1 MGFSLILEKILLSI
15 FSHIQ
20 IENYIKDK
28 RRKRHDN
35 RNLEELIGSKFPVSS
50 FESDIKNFF
59 FIRKHSKKL
68 WFSNILC
75 EIKVGDATHQVNYRC
90 CIESAKEK
98 NMFCLVLE
106 HKDEMVYVKEGYLE
120 KI

>member
-1 MGFSLILEKILLSI
+1 MITEKKKPKDQI
-15 FSHIQ
+15 F
-20 IENYIKDK
+20 
-28 RRKRHDN
+28 
-35 RNLEELIGSKFPVSS
+35 LGELIGSKFPVSS

-68 WFSNILC
+68 WFSNIPC

-106 HKDEMVYVKEGYLE
+106 HKGEMVYVKEGYLE

>member
-1 MGFSLILEKILLSI
+1 MITEKKKPKDQI
-15 FSHIQ
+15 F
-20 IENYIKDK
+20 
-28 RRKRHDN
+28 
-35 RNLEELIGSKFPVSS
+35 LEELIGRKFPVSS

-68 WFSNILC
+68 WFSNIPC
-75 EIKVGDATHQVNYRC
+75 EIKVSDATHQVNYRC

-106 HKDEMVYVKEGYLE
+106 HKGEMVYVKEGYLE

>member
-1 MGFSLILEKILLSI
+1 MITEKKKAKDQI
-15 FSHIQ
+15 F
-20 IENYIKDK
+20 
-28 RRKRHDN
+28 
-35 RNLEELIGSKFPVSS
+35 LEELIGSKFPVSS
-50 FESDIKNFF
+50 FESDINNFF
-59 FIRKHSKKL
+59 FIRKHRKKL
-68 WFSNILC
+68 WFSNIPC

-106 HKDEMVYVKEGYLE
+106 HKGEMVYVKEGYLE

>member
-1 MGFSLILEKILLSI
+1 MITEKEKLKDQI
-15 FSHIQ
+15 F
-20 IENYIKDK
+20 
-28 RRKRHDN
+28 
-35 RNLEELIGSKFPVSS
+35 LEELIGSKFPVSS

-68 WFSNILC
+68 WFSNIPC

-106 HKDEMVYVKEGYLE
+106 HKGEMVYVKEGYLE

>member
-1 MGFSLILEKILLSI
+1 MITEKKKAKDQI
-15 FSHIQ
+15 F
-20 IENYIKDK
+20 
-28 RRKRHDN
+28 
-35 RNLEELIGSKFPVSS
+35 LEELIGSKFPVSS
-50 FESDIKNFF
+50 FESDINNFF

-68 WFSNILC
+68 WFSNIPC

-106 HKDEMVYVKEGYLE
+106 HKGEMVYVKEGYLE

>member
-1 MGFSLILEKILLSI
+1 MITEKKKQKDQI
-15 FSHIQ
+15 F
-20 IENYIKDK
+20 
-28 RRKRHDN
+28 
-35 RNLEELIGSKFPVSS
+35 LEELIGSKFPVSS

-68 WFSNILC
+68 WFSNIPC

-106 HKDEMVYVKEGYLE
+106 HKGEMVYVKEGYLE